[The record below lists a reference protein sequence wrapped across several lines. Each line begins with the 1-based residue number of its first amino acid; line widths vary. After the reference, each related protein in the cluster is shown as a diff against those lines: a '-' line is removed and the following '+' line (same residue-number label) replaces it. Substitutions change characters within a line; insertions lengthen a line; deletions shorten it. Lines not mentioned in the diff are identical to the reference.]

1 MVNTILNISELIT
14 RQDTIGEAEVPWL
27 QAQIEKYPWCSS
39 YHILLA
45 KAYFNEDSFLKSKHL
60 RMAAMYAGNR
70 EALFNF
76 LNSDTKVETEI
87 GTVLNEEP
95 EEIEQVVSN
104 KQSEVE
110 SLTVSEAIE
119 EDEEVAETLSE
130 EKNGEL
136 QSEELQLQ
144 EENEQQTN
152 VKVEL
157 EEKSISEEIET
168 TLAEKEPEDLVLK
181 DTVLEAEE
189 PKLVEAIDK
198 ETSIPKLEMPNLDD
212 LAKTAAEL
220 EIKLIAKDHV
230 EKPVKKAINFDEIV
244 VYDPLKELKPR
255 QLEKKPIRAELPL
268 DMVRYNPLLELEKLA
283 KEREAAEKSG
293 EKDFLYWLNHIDE
306 KKDETVNDKPNSP
319 DKVQSLLDQ
328 FLATKRQRPII
339 NRSFYNAES
348 KAVES
353 ETDNLD
359 VISETLVALYAKQG
373 MFEKA
378 ILGYEKLSLQIPDK
392 SAYFAARIS
401 EIKEK
406 QQSI

>member
-1 MVNTILNISELIT
+1 LVNTTLNISELIL

-76 LNSDTKVETEI
+76 LNNEIKVETEI
-87 GTVLNEEP
+87 GAVLNEEP

-110 SLTVSEAIE
+110 SLTFSEAIE
-119 EDEEVAETLSE
+119 DDEVAETFSKE
-130 EKNGEL
+130 ENAEL

-144 EENEQQTN
+144 EENELQTE

-157 EEKSISEEIET
+157 EEKSITDENET
-168 TLAEKEPEDLVLK
+168 ALTEKEPENLVLK

-189 PKLVEAIDK
+189 PEVVEAIDK

-230 EKPVKKAINFDEIV
+230 EKPAKKAINFDEIV

-268 DMVRYNPLLELEKLA
+268 DMVRYNPLLELEKIA

-293 EKDFLYWLNHIDE
+293 EKDFLYWLNHIDD